1 MQNGIGKMAW
11 EGILTHPMGGRV
23 MEKPRTI
30 GKTVCS
36 DLGLSYDECRQVI
49 SNCAP
54 YIDRIKVAFGTSVIY
69 SEEYL
74 KAKIQAYRDAN
85 IQVNPGGTCGEIA
98 LYQGVFDKWL
108 VHARELGFTTI
119 EISDGT
125 IQVDDKTRCE
135 CIEKVLRAGF
145 ECCTE
150 VGKKMTDEQLA
161 IKEAVRQVKRD
172 LQYGVSTVTV
182 ESRGSAKGVGVYDK
196 DGKIKED
203 DVDAYIEAGIDPAKL
218 TWEAPMKD
226 AQEFFI
232 AYFGNNVNLAN
243 VRVGEVIA
251 LEGLRCGL
259 RGDTLNRVVKG
270 LAK

>member
-1 MQNGIGKMAW
+1 M
-11 EGILTHPMGGRV
+11 
-23 MEKPRTI
+23 
-30 GKTVCS
+30 
-36 DLGLSYDECRQVI
+36 
-49 SNCAP
+49 
-54 YIDRIKVAFGTSVIY
+54 AFGTSVIY

-196 DGKIKED
+196 DGKIKVD
-203 DVDAYIEAGIDPAKL
+203 DVEAYIEAGIDPAKL